1 MSSVYSVV
9 ESVRF
14 TPNASYTSRMTPL
27 ATQVQAVFDEVDRGT
42 SAFASA
48 SGIACPPG
56 CGACCHSPNVEA
68 SELEMLPM
76 AEHLMETGEAETVY
90 QLLSQQP
97 GEKICVFFKPV
108 PGSSTDGRC
117 SRYTHR
123 PLVCRLFGFAGR
135 HNKEGRPQFNACKV
149 HQQAIPHEVRDAI
162 DRVDRGTLRPPLFSE
177 AMDAVWA
184 IHPTLGFDRFP
195 INEALRKAL
204 ERVLFSRHYE
214 ERRQP

>member
-1 MSSVYSVV
+1 
-9 ESVRF
+9 
-14 TPNASYTSRMTPL
+14 MTPL
-27 ATQVQAVFDEVDRGT
+27 AAQVQAVFDEVDRET
-42 SAFASA
+42 SAFAAA

-76 AEHLMETGEAETVY
+76 AEHLLETGEAETLH
-90 QLLSQQP
+90 QHLHQHLKEHL
-97 GEKICVFFKPV
+97 GDKTCVFFKPV

-117 SRYTHR
+117 GRYLQR

-135 HNKEGRPQFNACKV
+135 RNKEGQPQFNACKV
-149 HQQAIPHEVRDAI
+149 HQQAIPTEVRDTI
-162 DRVDRGTLRPPLFSE
+162 QRVDHGTLRPPLFSE

-204 ERVLFSRHYE
+204 ERVLFSRQYE
-214 ERRQP
+214 DCDPP